1 MLSRFPSTFAI
12 IVEEVL
18 GSTAVDNA
26 PPKQEPLT
34 LVRGFFVASS
44 TNPRRSRTV
53 QGSNRAAAHSAVS
66 KATVR
71 LCLARGFQRIGMS
84 TKKDAAR
91 PLVWGLFSW
100 WRYRTRTARPR
111 CRRGNK
117 HPSGVFVSARFP
129 MRRNVY
135 QERCRQ
141 THSSQVFLFWWTVQ
155 NENRDKQRQGITMR
169 AISCLLIF
177 LTRRGILGSVQ
188 QIGS

>member
-1 MLSRFPSTFAI
+1 MTCRRSQVR
-12 IVEEVL
+12 VL
-18 GSTAVDNA
+18 YR

-53 QGSNRAAAHSAVS
+53 QDSNRAAAHSAVS

-71 LCLARGFQRIGMS
+71 LCLARGSQRLGMS
-84 TKKDAAR
+84 TKRDADHS
-91 PLVWGLFSW
+91 VWGLFSW

-111 CRRGNK
+111 RRRGNK

-135 QERCRQ
+135 RDDCRFVVDGTGLEQ
-141 THSSQVFLFWWTVQ
+141 GGSAKQSKQSAQCHDDDRSQRL
-155 NENRDKQRQGITMR
+155 KQGGVVG
-169 AISCLLIF
+169 AAF
-177 LTRRGILGSVQ
+177 
-188 QIGS
+188 